1 MIGDDT
7 SDIIMDDNIQLRRHQ
22 TQAARQPTVTQRL
35 SDILRNRRLK
45 IGGRSNTT
53 TASSLSDSLTL
64 SESNTHS
71 SAHRNVRWG
80 DVLLSCSSLLKVVP
94 LTIYCA
100 HSSTKIISWY
110 FHHLTMIVWT
120 LIGSFSLPER
130 ILNHD

>member
-1 MIGDDT
+1 MFFFFTKSLTFHSPPPCYSFLKNIHPWISDDT

-80 DVLLSCSSLLKVVP
+80 DILLACSSLLKVVP
-94 LTIYCA
+94 VTIYCA
-100 HSSTKIISWY
+100 HSSTKIIS
-110 FHHLTMIVWT
+110 
-120 LIGSFSLPER
+120 
-130 ILNHD
+130 